1 MGFAPP
7 GPFNF
12 KPLFTYVTG
21 GAIAP
26 SPGIG
31 FVTPSCINVI
41 QS

>member
-21 GAIAP
+21 GAIRRNKKDGGCRFYHNALR
-26 SPGIG
+26 
-31 FVTPSCINVI
+31 T
-41 QS
+41 